1 MLNCREVTEHAS
13 GLIDGELSWMQRLQ
27 MRLHLAMCKHCSRF
41 VRQLR
46 LLRAALGHRRQ
57 VAGEPL
63 PESEV
68 GRILDGLPFPPREP
82 RQD

>member
-1 MLNCREVTEHAS
+1 MLKCREVTEQAS
-13 GLIDGELSWMQRLQ
+13 ALIDGELSWMPRLQ

-46 LLRAALGHRRQ
+46 LLSDALGQRRQ
-57 VAGEPL
+57 ATGEPL

-68 GRILDGLPFPPREP
+68 RRILDGLPFPPREP

>member
-1 MLNCREVTEHAS
+1 MLNCRQVTERAS
-13 GLIDGELSWMQRLQ
+13 ALIDDELSWMQRLQ

-46 LLRAALGHRRQ
+46 LLRDLVGQRRQ
-57 VAGEPL
+57 PAGESL

-68 GRILDGLPFPPREP
+68 RRILDRLPLPPQDQRE
-82 RQD
+82 D

>member
-1 MLNCREVTEHAS
+1 MLNCREVTEQAS

-41 VRQLR
+41 IGQLR

-68 GRILDGLPFPPREP
+68 RRILDGLPFPPREP